1 MGVFTAVE
9 EHARCKVVQAKLLM
23 GDYLNVCLRSDPSAD
38 AVLHDVAIE
47 RKTIGNYTVLLCS
60 VLYYSILD
68 FTLLDCTILYH
79 DVRQQYSVI

>member
-1 MGVFTAVE
+1 MSQYMGVFTAVE

-47 RKTIGNYTVLLCS
+47 RKTIGNHTILLYI
-60 VLYYSILD
+60 VLYYSILYY
-68 FTLLDCTILYH
+68 IRLYNT
-79 DVRQQYSVI
+79 RLYYIIQ

>member
-47 RKTIGNYTVLLCS
+47 RKTVGNYTVILLLYI
-60 VLYYSILD
+60 VLYYMLYCLNIIL
-68 FTLLDCTILYH
+68 LVLCT
-79 DVRQQYSVI
+79 